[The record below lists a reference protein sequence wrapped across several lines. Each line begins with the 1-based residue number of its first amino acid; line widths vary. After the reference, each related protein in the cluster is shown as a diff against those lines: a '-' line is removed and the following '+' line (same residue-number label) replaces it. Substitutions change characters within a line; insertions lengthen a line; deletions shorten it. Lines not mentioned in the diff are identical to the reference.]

1 MKVAYV
7 TVQDSTNV
15 RSFSGTGY
23 YVPQSLEMN
32 GAQVHYIGKLKTKP
46 YLVEKLKETYFE
58 KIQRKRYWFN
68 RNPRVIKNFGEQ
80 ALKRLENVDYD
91 VALSISSIPMARMK
105 TDKPIVYWMD
115 AVFADII
122 DFYPEF
128 TNMAGITLREGQ
140 KMEQE
145 ALERCTYA
153 VFSSQWAADGAM
165 KHYNI
170 DPAKVK
176 VIHYGANIDRPYE
189 EGQVDEIIHAR
200 PVDHCKLLFAG
211 VDWARKGG
219 DTALQVA
226 QTLNDQGIRTE
237 LHLLGSQPDN
247 GQELPEFVVNHGFIS
262 KESQEGRDKIHQ
274 IISNAHF
281 LILPTKA
288 DCTPIVFAEFNS
300 YGIPCLTTD
309 IGGIPSLIKNG
320 VNGHMFGLNAPA
332 NAYADYIES
341 VMEDEEAYHKLAQS
355 SYQEYKNKLN
365 WKVAGEKMMELLK
378 EIT

>member
-23 YVPQSLEMN
+23 YVPQSLEIN

-165 KHYNI
+165 RHYNI

-176 VIHYGANIDRPYE
+176 VINYGANIDRPYD
-189 EGQVDEIIHAR
+189 EGQVDEIIHSK
-200 PVDHCKLLFAG
+200 PVDRYKLLFAG
-211 VDWARKGG
+211 VDWKRKGG
-219 DTALQVA
+219 DKALQVA
-226 QTLNDQGIRTE
+226 QELNDRGVKTE

-309 IGGIPSLIKNG
+309 VGGIPSLVKNG
-320 VNGHMFGLNAPA
+320 VNGHMFGLNASA
-332 NAYADYIES
+332 NAYADFIEP
-341 VMEDEEAYHKLAQS
+341 VMEDEEAYHKLAHS
-355 SYQEYKNKLN
+355 SYQEYKNRLN